1 MDTKW
6 VIILNPN
13 AANGK
18 AGKKWEQI
26 KEGIL
31 AALPIGEVVF
41 TAYAK
46 HAYELVEQAIQE
58 GYRKIIAAGGD
69 GTHNEVVNGIFQ
81 QQFVDIKELTYA
93 LLPIG
98 TGNDWIRTHG
108 ISRKV
113 DEWIDMMKKAHHIWH
128 DIGIATLP
136 KANEKRYFINIAG
149 MAYDA
154 FVVKYMERYRKWM
167 PHPIFYRLMILWCLF
182 KYRLE
187 NIELKFNQIHLK
199 TYFYTINIG
208 LCRFSGG
215 GMEICPHATPTDNQ
229 LALTYAKRLSKLAVI
244 FNTYRF
250 FNGTIGELKA
260 VDLVQAKEVTI
271 DTRGVGVEVDGE
283 YIGESPVQFQI
294 LPSALKLIVT
304 SYNPFV

>member
-1 MDTKW
+1 MNTKW
-6 VIILNPN
+6 VIILNPY
-13 AANGK
+13 AANGR
-18 AGKKWEQI
+18 AGKEWKQI
-26 KEGIL
+26 EDKIF
-31 AALPIGEVVF
+31 AALPIGEVLV

-46 HAYELVEQAIQE
+46 HAYELVEQAVQK

-69 GTHNEVVNGIFQ
+69 GTNNEVVNGIFQ
-81 QQFVDIKELTYA
+81 QQSVAIKELTYA

-113 DEWIDMMKKAHHIWH
+113 DEWLNMMKKGHYIWH
-128 DIGIATLP
+128 DVGIAILP
-136 KANEKRYFINIAG
+136 QLAQTRYFINIAG

-154 FVVKYMERYRKWM
+154 FVVKYMKKYRQWM

-187 NIELKFNQIHLK
+187 NMELKFNQTHLK

-215 GMEICPHATPTDNQ
+215 GMEICPHANPTDAQ

-244 FNTYRF
+244 LNTYRF
-250 FNGTIGELKA
+250 FNGTIGNLKGVELTQTRA
-260 VDLVQAKEVTI
+260 VAIETPGI
-271 DTRGVGVEVDGE
+271 GVEVDGE
-283 YIGESPVQFQI
+283 YIGESPVQFQM
-294 LPSALKLIVT
+294 LSSALKIIVT
-304 SYNPFV
+304 S